1 MSRSGA
7 RRSARTPS
15 VVGAHLVQ
23 AATSLVLHLLA
34 AGRLGPSG
42 LAEFATIASGLVV
55 VAAVTAA
62 LVCDPLTLLTPA
74 TPEARAGLVC
84 WALMIAV
91 GAAVAGVAGG
101 LVIVDGGGADGGA
114 DGDTELVALSIGA
127 GAGLVAVTEVLR
139 RAAAIRGRLTTV
151 TVVDLAG
158 AGTAILV
165 ALRAAPTLRS
175 LVGAVVVGRLVT
187 LALLALVLLA
197 LVLRAPVL
205 PAPATVRSTHR
216 RPPNARR
223 CRHPATRFM
232 QRADLAS
239 VWRLGRWRLAQH
251 TLRPA
256 MWTVLRLLAIAS
268 AGPAAW
274 GAVETARLAV
284 APAMVTTN
292 GVGAAL
298 FVSMA
303 TDRSHSPDQ
312 RRQQARRATATA
324 LVLQLAAVTLSLLAL
339 SVVASVAGPT
349 TDATRPDARAQV
361 EVDAVALAAWSALAV
376 ATAAALPAGVLAS
389 TGGAPAAAARNRA
402 TEVGAT
408 LAGAAILLALDAPP
422 VVVPWLAAAST
433 GVAGHRLWRAE
444 AQRSGPTA
452 PLPDATPPHATP
464 GGAP

>member
-1 MSRSGA
+1 MNHPGT

-34 AGRLGPSG
+34 AHRLGTTG

-55 VAAVTAA
+55 VGAVTVA
-62 LVCDPLTLLTPA
+62 LVCDPLTMLTPA
-74 TPEARAGLVC
+74 TPEARAGLGC

-91 GAAVAGVAGG
+91 GAAVAGVVGG
-101 LVIVDGGGADGGA
+101 LAIVDGE
-114 DGDTELVALSIGA
+114 DGDTELVALSVGA

-139 RAAAIRGRLTTV
+139 RAATLRGRLTTV

-158 AGTAILV
+158 AGTAILF

-175 LVGAVVVGRLVT
+175 LVEAVIVGRLVT
-187 LALLALVLLA
+187 LVLVTLVLLA
-197 LVLRAPVL
+197 PPTVLA
-205 PAPATVRSTHR
+205 THR
-216 RPPNARR
+216 HPRNAHRG
-223 CRHPATRFM
+223 RHPRARIL
-232 QRADLAS
+232 QRADLSS
-239 VWRLGRWRLAQH
+239 VWRVGRWRLAQH

-284 APAMVTTN
+284 APAMVMTN

-303 TDRSHSPDQ
+303 TDRSPTPDQ
-312 RRQQARRATATA
+312 RRRQARRAAATA

-339 SVVASVAGPT
+339 SVVAAFAGHA
-349 TDATRPDARAQV
+349 TDVTRHDARARV
-361 EVDAVALAAWSALAV
+361 EVDAVALAGWSALAA

-389 TGGAPAAAARNRA
+389 TGGAPAAPARNRA

-408 LAGAAILLALDAPP
+408 LAGAAILLALDGPP
-422 VVVPWLAAAST
+422 VIVPWLAAAST
-433 GVAGHRLWRAE
+433 GVAGRRLWRAE
-444 AQRSGPTA
+444 TQRTGATA
-452 PLPDATPPHATP
+452 PPPGATP